1 MRSKR
6 WTGLA
11 TSVALVASLLA
22 LNGTIGAKAADG
34 PGQTWTLFAAGDI
47 ADPDSQGDEL
57 DAAIIRAGIAADPDR
72 TRVLMLGDG
81 AYPDGSIDTY
91 NREYGKAGGW
101 GDFKDKTYPAPGNH
115 DYGTQMGPN
124 NGGYRAYWADRLQEM
139 EAAGGQTLS
148 DQSGWYSVDLGNWH
162 VISLNWACGLPKP
175 GQTVKGTGTDCRED
189 GPQAQWLRA
198 DLEKA
203 KAENKHVM
211 AMWHGARFF
220 TKNDNGTPDK
230 IEDDPSG
237 NSSDAAKTNTYWKM
251 LHAAGAEMVLGSHHH
266 NYERFD
272 RMSVTQPAGAPASDN
287 QGQIDPTGPR
297 SFVVGTGGGEPHTFT
312 PDGGIAAVGSQARID
327 KRPGVLKLV
336 LREND
341 YSWQF
346 IASDTPGGEVLDEG
360 QSATLKTI
368 PGTNTTVTTPDG
380 GTTTTTTPGSVGT
393 RRGYWMVGADGK
405 VYGFGQSQRFGD
417 AGLTP
422 GTQAV
427 DLEPTPTGG
436 GYWVVDD
443 AGGVAAFGDAV
454 YRGSPDSLTI
464 RGDEKVTS
472 LSSTQTGKGYW
483 MFTNKGRVLTFG
495 DATHVGDMAG
505 KPLNA
510 PVLDSIVTPSGKG
523 YYMVAGDGGIFSFG
537 DAKFYGSMGGKPL
550 NKPVQSLVPDSD
562 GVGYWLV
569 ASDGGIFAF
578 DSPFRGSMG
587 GKPLNKPVTGMVRFA
602 DGYLMVGEDGG
613 IFNFSSQQFLGSL
626 GSTPP
631 ARPIVSVA
639 ALG

>member
-1 MRSKR
+1 VNQGANVRSKR

-22 LNGTIGAKAADG
+22 LNTTIGAKAADG
-34 PGQTWTLFAAGDI
+34 PGQSWTLYAAGDI
-47 ADPDSQGDEL
+47 GDPDTGADEQN
-57 DAAIIRAGIAADPDR
+57 AALIKAGIAADPEH

-81 AYPDGSIDTY
+81 AYPDGSLETY
-91 NREYGKAGGW
+91 NREYGKAGSW
-101 GDFKDKTYPAPGNH
+101 GDFKDKTFPTPGNH
-115 DYGTQMGPN
+115 DYGTQMTSTN
-124 NGGYRAYWADRLQEM
+124 NGYREYWRPVLEAM
-139 EAAGGQTLS
+139 EAAGGQTMS
-148 DQSGWYSVDLGNWH
+148 DQSGWYSTEVGNWH
-162 VISLNWACGLPKP
+162 IISLNWACG
-175 GQTVKGTGTDCRED
+175 TVTTISCKAD

-198 DLEKA
+198 DLDKA
-203 KAENKHVM
+203 KAGNKHII

-220 TKNDNGTPDK
+220 TQNDNGTPDK
-230 IEDDPSG
+230 AIDDPSG
-237 NSSDAAKTNTYWKM
+237 NSSDAGKTNVLWEM
-251 LHAAGAEMVLGSHHH
+251 LHGAGADIVLGGHHH
-266 NYERFD
+266 VYERFD
-272 RMSVTQPAGAPASDN
+272 HMSVVQPAGAPAGDK
-287 QGQIDPTGPR
+287 QGQVDPTGPR
-297 SFVVGTGGGEPHTFT
+297 SFVVGTGGGQLHSFNAAVP
-312 PDGGIAAVGSQARID
+312 AVGSQARVD
-327 KRPGVLKLV
+327 KRFGVLKLV
-336 LREND
+336 LHENS
-341 YSWQF
+341 YEWQF
-346 IASDTPGGEVLDEG
+346 LAAESGEVLDQG
-360 QSATLKTI
+360 ADVTLKTF
-368 PGTNTTVTTPDG
+368 GGTGTTNTTGGGSTNTTVPQVN
-380 GTTTTTTPGSVGT
+380 PGNRS
-393 RRGYWMVGADGK
+393 GYWMVGADGK
-405 VYGFGQSQRFGD
+405 VYGFGQAQRFGD

-422 GTQAV
+422 GTSAV
-427 DLEPTPTGG
+427 DLEPTPTGS

-454 YRGSPDSLTI
+454 FRGSPDSLTLK
-464 RGDEKVTS
+464 GDEKVTS

-483 MFTNKGRVLTFG
+483 MFTTKGRVLTFG
-495 DATHVGDMAG
+495 DATHFGDMAG

-578 DSPFRGSMG
+578 DAPFRGSMG
-587 GKPLNKPVTGMVRFA
+587 GKPLNKPVTGMVRYA